1 MLLSLIYKLLTH
13 IKKQKLKSPTEKWA
27 QPIVAEINFLQNS
40 TPPPLQSWLC
50 AGLTSPAILHFSAS
64 LPEHT
69 SGRCGLGAHFAPT
82 ESDVEMKF
90 ANCMAPTPPPAWFI
104 HQ

>member
-40 TPPPLQSWLC
+40 TPPPTSVVLALC
-50 AGLTSPAILHFSAS
+50 WVDQPSHSALLS
-64 LPEHT
+64 I
-69 SGRCGLGAHFAPT
+69 PT
-82 ESDVEMKF
+82 
-90 ANCMAPTPPPAWFI
+90 
-104 HQ
+104 